1 MSRWSPQEIAE
12 FYENNGFCFPIDVMP
27 ESDAQAYRVQL
38 EDLRRKGAG
47 KKLGNK
53 TQLNHA
59 HVIFR
64 FAREIAG
71 NPRVLDAV
79 EPIIGPDIMIWSS
92 SFLIK
97 EPHSGNY
104 VSWHQDLRYW
114 GLEDHEAMVSAWLAL
129 SPVTMANGCMRF
141 AVGSH
146 KGPLV
151 DHHDTYGADNI
162 LTRGQEA
169 VIEIDEGATRQV
181 ELRPGQMSL
190 HHGRLLHAS
199 APNASDEWRIGYVM
213 IFISPKN
220 RQVVGR
226 KDFAML
232 VRGEDR
238 FGNFEHVPSPDADLS
253 VEAMG
258 WHATILGAQN
268 ETIYDGAAQGPD

>member
-1 MSRWSPQEIAE
+1 MSFWDPRKIAVA
-12 FYENNGFCFPIDVMP
+12 YENNGFCFPIDVMP
-27 ESDAQAYRVQL
+27 ESDALAYRAQL
-38 EDLRRKGAG
+38 EDLRRKSAG
-47 KKLGNK
+47 EKLGNK

-71 NPRVLDAV
+71 DPRVLDAV

-97 EPHSGNY
+97 EPHSGSY

-141 AVGSH
+141 VAGSH

-181 ELRPGQMSL
+181 KLRPGQMSL

-199 APNASDEWRIGYVM
+199 APNTSDERRIGYVM

-232 VRGEDR
+232 VRGEDQ

-253 VEAMG
+253 VQAMG
-258 WHATILGAQN
+258 WHARILGAQN